1 MDKDILRKAFL
12 DKRNKLNKEEIK
24 SKSNIIKEKLF
35 SSKEYKKAKSV
46 CFYVSFNSEVFTHDM
61 IKETLKTKEVSV
73 PVVKKDILILS
84 KIDSFKDLDKK
95 NKYGNL
101 EPSKIKEIKK
111 VDLII
116 VPAIIFDKKR
126 YRIGY
131 GKGYYDRL
139 LKKIKAKTIGLTF
152 SSQIIEKIPID
163 DFDVKVGK
171 VISDKW
177 KRKTSS
183 NGHLSYSYLH

>member
-12 DKRNKLNKEEIK
+12 NKRNKLNKEEIK
-24 SKSNIIKEKLF
+24 SKSKIIKEKLF
-35 SSKEYKKAKSV
+35 SSKEFKKAKSV
-46 CFYVSFNSEVFTHDM
+46 CFYVSFKSEVFTHEM
-61 IKETLKTKEVSV
+61 IKEALKTKKVSV
-73 PVVKKDILILS
+73 PIVKKDTLIIS
-84 KIDSFKDLDKK
+84 KIGSFKDLNKS
-95 NKYGNL
+95 NKYDNL

-116 VPAIIFDKKR
+116 VPAIVFDKKR

-139 LKKIKAKTIGLTF
+139 LKKINTKTIGLTF

-163 DFDVKVGK
+163 DFDIKVNK
-171 VISDKW
+171 VISDK
-177 KRKTSS
+177 
-183 NGHLSYSYLH
+183 